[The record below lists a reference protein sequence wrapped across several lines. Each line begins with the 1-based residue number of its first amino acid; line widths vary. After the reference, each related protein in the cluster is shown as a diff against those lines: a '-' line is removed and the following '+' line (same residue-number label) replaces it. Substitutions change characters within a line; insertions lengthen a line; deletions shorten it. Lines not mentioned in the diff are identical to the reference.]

1 MATPHVITYH
11 YQFPDGSISS
21 FPVDVNRP
29 APVVERDE
37 GFPTWS
43 LLKFNQCPNCP
54 LAGKCTHCP
63 AALDLAPLFE
73 RFAAMPSITRVTV
86 TVECPGRLCQT
97 ETDAQM
103 GLKALLGLVMASSAC
118 PVLRRLRSQALFHLP
133 FASVEETL
141 YRTVG
146 DYLIKQYFLM
156 KDGGTPDFALTGLDA
171 LYRDLAELNIH
182 FFKRIE
188 AACAK
193 DANLNALIV
202 LRSMSDIV
210 SMSLDDRL
218 SPLRE
223 AMQHE

>member
-1 MATPHVITYH
+1 MATPCVITYH
-11 YQFPDGSISS
+11 YQFADGSDWS
-21 FPVDVNRP
+21 FPVDLNRP
-29 APVVERDE
+29 APATPLRGE
-37 GFPTWS
+37 GFPAWS
-43 LLKFNQCPNCP
+43 VLDFHRCPSCP
-54 LAGKCTHCP
+54 MAGQCTHCP
-63 AALDLAPLFE
+63 VALDLAPLFE
-73 RFAAMPSITRVTV
+73 RFSSLTSILRVTV
-86 TVECPGRLCQT
+86 RVEGPERVCTT

-103 GLKALLGLVMASSAC
+103 GLKALMGLVMASSAC
-118 PVLRRLRSQALFHLP
+118 PVLARLRSQALFHLP

-146 DYLIKQYFLM
+146 DYLIKQYFIM
-156 KDGGTPDFALTGLDA
+156 KDGGTPDFALAGLDS

-210 SMSLDDRL
+210 SMSLDERL
-218 SPLRE
+218 QPLRE
-223 AMQHE
+223 AMQA